1 MKRTLRVIAAVAVA
15 LAAQG
20 VLSRAVG
27 DARVFVDLPLVAV
40 IYAALSGGRVAGLLS
55 GSVVGL
61 AQDAIAGGL
70 AGGVIGIGGLAKS
83 LAGFAAGVVGTQ
95 FIVTQTVPRVLV
107 FMGATLLS
115 AAVFM
120 GLHVMLGLRQFPHP
134 WLDVTLQACLNGIV
148 GAAVFGVLDALPGMR
163 DRWRARRE
171 YRREARFR

>member
-1 MKRTLRVIAAVAVA
+1 VKRTLRVTAAVFVA

-20 VLSRAVG
+20 LLSRAVG

-40 IYAALSGGRVAGLLS
+40 IYAALSGGRIAGLLS

-61 AQDAIAGGL
+61 AQDGI

-83 LAGFAAGVVGTQ
+83 LAGFAAGAIGTQ

-107 FMGATLLS
+107 FIGATLLS
-115 AAVFM
+115 AGVFM
-120 GLHVMLGLRQFPHP
+120 GLHMMLGLRQFPHP
-134 WLDVTLQACLNGIV
+134 WLDVTLQACLNGLV
-148 GAAVFGVLDALPGMR
+148 GAAAFGMLDALPGVR
-163 DRWRARRE
+163 ERWRARRE